1 MARSTV
7 CKRVYIDTDGEEY
20 GNMPADP
27 SGIVKQEFRFGNDDT
42 DGVTVRVVKVSDF
55 STDIRDGAMLHGLNQ
70 ALGDAFAGAS
80 GIVADAIADFDARLA
95 TLMSG
100 VWTSRT
106 GGAGARSDS
115 ILAEAMLAYFEDEDK
130 TETKDGVTINAA
142 WVRGYLL
149 AEDVDDAKAKDV
161 RSARA
166 KSWKANDDVKTHYDR
181 IRAEREAKKV
191 STVTAGST
199 EDI

>member
-1 MARSTV
+1 MARQTV
-7 CKRVYIDTDGEEY
+7 CKRVYIDKDGEEY
-20 GNMPADP
+20 ANMPADP
-27 SGIVKQEFRFGNDDT
+27 SIIVGQEFRFGNDDT
-42 DGVTVRVVKVSDF
+42 DGVTVRKVKANDF
-55 STDIRDGAMLHGLNQ
+55 SADIIDGAVLHGLNQ
-70 ALGDAFAGAS
+70 ALGDAFAGAA
-80 GIVADAIADFDARLA
+80 GVVADAIADFDARLA

-130 TETKDGVTINAA
+130 TETRDGVPINAA
-142 WVRGYLL
+142 WVRGFLL
-149 AEDVDDAKAKDV
+149 AEDVDDDKAKDV

-166 KSWKANDDVKTHYDR
+166 KSWKANADVKTHYDR

-191 STVTAGST
+191 SKVEAADSD
-199 EDI
+199 DI